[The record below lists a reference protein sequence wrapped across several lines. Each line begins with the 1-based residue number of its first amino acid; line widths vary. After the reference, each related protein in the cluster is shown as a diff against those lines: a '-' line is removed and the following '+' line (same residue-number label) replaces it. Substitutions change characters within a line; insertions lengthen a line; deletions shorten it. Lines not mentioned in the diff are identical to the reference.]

1 MDYSKLDW
9 EWSMFD
15 SSKKRCYII
24 LFSRKS
30 AIESMNRDQNLS
42 DNGAIVYRSKLR

>member
-1 MDYSKLDW
+1 MDYSKFDW

-15 SSKKRCYII
+15 SSKKCDII
-24 LFSRKS
+24 LFSRKN